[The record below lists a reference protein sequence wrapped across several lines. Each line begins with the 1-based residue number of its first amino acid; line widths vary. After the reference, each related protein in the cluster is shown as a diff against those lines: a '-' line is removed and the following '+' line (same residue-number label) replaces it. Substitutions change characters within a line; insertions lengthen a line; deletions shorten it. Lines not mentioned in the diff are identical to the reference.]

1 MDATTNDPS
10 PKLGRHFIQDP
21 YSLYRRLRTSAPIHP
36 VTIFHGERVWLV
48 TRHAEAVSLL
58 LNRRL
63 SKSQSSIATRFASGT
78 AAYMALP
85 LFNNMLFS
93 DPPDHTRLRRLVL
106 ATGAFSGT
114 SMTQWR
120 PMIARIA
127 DELLDRIADEAQ
139 NGPVDLITAYAAE
152 LPVRVIGELLSV
164 PAEDRDQFRAC
175 VAPILTAIDPVE
187 LATAN
192 SNLTTVLTKLIASKR
207 RKPSDDLLSALVTA
221 PAQEDRISE
230 VELLSMAFLLISAGY
245 ETTVN
250 LLGNGIL
257 ALLQNPGQL
266 RMLRE
271 DPGLIKTAIEEF
283 LRYESPVNTAT
294 LRLTTSE
301 ITIGDTT
308 IPENELVLI
317 ALSAANRDDR
327 QFNAPDTLNITRD
340 ARRHLAFGYGAHYC
354 LGAPLARLEG
364 EIALDRLLSRFD
376 PMTLDSATPIRY
388 RDSIMMRGLVG
399 LSVHLGYRR
408 VDARKSA

>member
-1 MDATTNDPS
+1 MDKTTNDS
-10 PKLGRHFIQDP
+10 NPKLGRQFIQDP
-21 YSLYRRLRTSAPIHP
+21 YSLFRRLRESGPIHP

-48 TRHAEAVSLL
+48 TRYAEAVSLL
-58 LNRRL
+58 LDHRL
-63 SKSQSSIATRFASGT
+63 SKNQSSIAARFASGT

-85 LFNNMLFS
+85 LFDNMLFS

-106 ATGAFSGT
+106 ATGAFSAA
-114 SMTQWR
+114 SMAQWR
-120 PMIARIA
+120 PKISRIA

-139 NGPVDLITAYAAE
+139 NGPVDLIAAYAAE
-152 LPVRVIGELLSV
+152 LPVRVIGELLGV
-164 PAEDRDQFRAC
+164 AAEDRDEFRAC
-175 VAPILTAIDPVE
+175 VAPILTAIDAAE

-192 SNLTTVLTKLIASKR
+192 SNLTTVLTKLISSKQ
-207 RKPSDDLLSALVTA
+207 RKPSDDLLSALVSA
-221 PAQEDRISE
+221 PAQEDRISK

-257 ALLQNPGQL
+257 ALLQHPVQL

-283 LRYESPVNTAT
+283 LRYEGPVNTAS

-301 ITIGDTT
+301 ITVGGTV
-308 IPENELVLI
+308 IPDNELVLI

-327 QFNAPDTLNITRD
+327 QFSASETLDITRD

-354 LGAPLARLEG
+354 LGAPIARLEG

-376 PMTLDSATPIRY
+376 PMTLDSATPLRY

-399 LSVHLGYRR
+399 LPVHLSDRR
-408 VDARKSA
+408 FDSRKSA